1 MSEWLLLG
9 ELKDI
14 CKYLQRIN
22 MIKRQ
27 VFLINCIPNIIVVG
41 CRESKRR
48 HQHNSVISR
57 GGEHLLYSQDF
68 LI

>member
-1 MSEWLLLG
+1 
-9 ELKDI
+9 
-14 CKYLQRIN
+14 

-27 VFLINCIPNIIVVG
+27 VFLINCTPNIIVVA

-48 HQHNSVISR
+48 HQHNSAIPR